1 MTLLQIAGGQT
12 WPNFLPLLGY
22 RPRHVIFLTSKDPDG
37 KFTVAIDHLRQ
48 AAALTGIQI
57 EARQITTATSQPT
70 LNDCQEALLKLQK
83 EPIDLINL
91 TGGTKAMSAAAHRFA
106 SERKIPS
113 FHLDTRRT
121 AQPFDDFATAPH
133 SLPFPDLT
141 EISQKIDV
149 RLALKAQGFPVPVSF
164 KTPTTDDL
172 AFATTAAQ
180 IRSNDADGKKIAA
193 DIATLRTSLCDERGN
208 FLRKGKLRSA
218 LQQPITATPGTPWHS
233 YLLAAAQ
240 HGIIQ
245 QLEPAPE
252 FLLVTLDP
260 GTAPTD
266 SLTSQAETHFKL
278 LEGIWFELAVLAHLR
293 TKSSFSDICWSV
305 EADHTIDENANSK
318 GETDLVAFNHNSLNL
333 HFISCKTSG
342 PHSSPL
348 DHIQGLRRRAT
359 KEGGEFSKAELWIF
373 RPKSENHRADL
384 ENHCRE
390 QNVTIRIF
398 TEQAP

>member
-22 RPRHVIFLTSKDPDG
+22 RPQTVIFLTSKDPDG
-37 KFTVAIDHLRQ
+37 KFSTSIDHLRQ
-48 AAALTGIQI
+48 AAALVGIQI
-57 EARQITTATSQPT
+57 QFRLISTSTSEPT
-70 LNDCQEALLKLQK
+70 LKECREALLKLQN

-91 TGGTKAMSAAAHRFA
+91 TGGTKAMSTAAHHFA
-106 SERKIPS
+106 CERKIPS
-113 FHLDTRRT
+113 FHIDTRRS

-133 SLPFPDLT
+133 PVPFPDLA

-149 RLALKAQGFPVPVSF
+149 RLALKAQGFPVPASF
-164 KTPTTDDL
+164 KTPTIDYL
-172 AFATTAAQ
+172 GFATTAAQ
-180 IRSNDADGKKIAA
+180 IRSNEADGKQIAA
-193 DIATLRTSLCDERGN
+193 SIATLRNSLCDERSN

-218 LQQPITATPGTPWHS
+218 LQRPITATPGSPWHT
-233 YLLAAAQ
+233 YLLAAAR

-260 GTAPTD
+260 VTAPTD
-266 SLTSQAETHFKL
+266 ALTSQAESHFKL

-390 QNVTIRIF
+390 QKVTLRIF